1 MINPDGVFNGNDRC
15 SMVGADLNRVWNDIS
30 EFSHPTISAA
40 LDAIRR
46 IDNDP
51 DASLEFVF
59 DLHSHCNLLGTF
71 LYGNSYDDFLRFE
84 RHLLFGKI
92 YAQTVEDFSMS
103 NCMYNKDTLKMGT
116 ARRFLSQAVK
126 DHVNVYSHFVSMLGF
141 QLPNSSDILLYNE
154 DGYQRAGR
162 NLGRA
167 LFEYYKMLGQIP
179 GDYIQSLQPVTGRKK
194 TELTCAYRGMR
205 SRTNMGKHRDEEV
218 FHRANPL
225 ILQIEPCLQNSSY
238 RPLVRGIHIKDT
250 IESRPIT
257 ANSSGQGSSSTAMNS
272 EEAKETS
279 IPSLSVIDF
288 SSLTMT
294 RKELRHIQRR
304 KPASLI

>member
-1 MINPDGVFNGNDRC
+1 MDVSVPLALFRSYSSIAQLKLDYFPYISTRC
-15 SMVGADLNRVWNDIS
+15 NSLNRNESLNDDIKRYYWLY
-30 EFSHPTISAA
+30 
-40 LDAIRR
+40 LD
-46 IDNDP
+46 
-51 DASLEFVF
+51 
-59 DLHSHCNLLGTF
+59 
-71 LYGNSYDDFLRFE
+71 
-84 RHLLFGKI
+84 
-92 YAQTVEDFSMS
+92 
-103 NCMYNKDTLKMGT
+103 
-116 ARRFLSQAVK
+116 
-126 DHVNVYSHFVSMLGF
+126 
-141 QLPNSSDILLYNE
+141 
-154 DGYQRAGR
+154 QRAGR